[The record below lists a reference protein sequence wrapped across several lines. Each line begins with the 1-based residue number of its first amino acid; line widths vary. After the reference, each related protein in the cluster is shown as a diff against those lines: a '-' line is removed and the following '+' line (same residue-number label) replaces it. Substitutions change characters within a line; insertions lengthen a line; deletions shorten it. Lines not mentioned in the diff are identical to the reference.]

1 MNYARIYELL
11 IEKRRI
17 ERITRSDC
25 YCERHH
31 FIPRCMGGGN
41 EAWNLVYLTAKEH
54 FVAHH
59 LLWKSNPSN
68 IKLLNAFVAMCTKQE
83 RQKERKLYVSAKR
96 YEALKN
102 AYAES
107 RRRMFADMPEE
118 QRLLRR
124 ANIKAGCAKRTP
136 EQKAAIK
143 AKREAYFASLTE
155 AEKAEISLK
164 RQATISA
171 RSEARKNEIF
181 ENISRAHRKMSEA
194 DELRVVAEYEN
205 GKTALEISRQ
215 PWCSLGREGVNY
227 LLRRRGVATHQAR
240 RWEALEDQICEDF
253 KSGKFPTRDALAKA
267 YDASWSAISR
277 ILKKNGIVV
286 EKNLARSRKSRERE
300 DARLRSQYVEYSSPF
315 SRTLMRS
322 SLFDAIER
330 MRMLGFVPRAVERRE
345 VLRKIRH
352 VLKEGGLSAYGFSW
366 REIPSV

>member
-1 MNYARIYELL
+1 MEP
-11 IEKRRI
+11 
-17 ERITRSDC
+17 ITRSDC

-68 IKLLNAFVAMCTKQE
+68 MKLLNAFVAMCTKQD

-96 YEALKN
+96 YEALKKT
-102 AYAES
+102 YAEA

-118 QRLLRR
+118 QRLLRC

-143 AKREAYFASLTE
+143 AKRDAYFASLTE
-155 AEKAEISLK
+155 EEKNEISLK

-171 RSEARKNEIF
+171 RSEVRKNEIF
-181 ENISRAHRKMSEA
+181 EKISRSHRKMSEA
-194 DELRVVAEYEN
+194 DELRVVAEYEK
-205 GKTALEISRQ
+205 GKTALEISQQ

-227 LLRRRGVATHQAR
+227 LLRRRGVATHQTR
-240 RWEALEDQICEDF
+240 RWESLEGKICEDF
-253 KSGKFPTRDALAKA
+253 KAGKFPSRDALAKA
-267 YDASWSAISR
+267 YDASWSSIAR
-277 ILKKNGIVV
+277 ILKKNCIVV

-315 SRTLMRS
+315 SRTVMRS

-330 MRMLGFVPRAVERRE
+330 MRMLGFVPGTVERRD

-352 VLKEGGLSAYGFSW
+352 VLKEGGLSAYGYAW